1 MKKDIATL
9 CSLIAAVVLSPTP
22 VHAQDEGKGKA
33 KDVEVTCP
41 AGIDH
46 STWDGL
52 LKKYVD
58 DKGLVNYAA
67 WKSSK
72 SDMEAL
78 DSYLKQFAAKT
89 EKPAEK

>member
-1 MKKDIATL
+1 MKKNIAIVF
-9 CSLIAAVVLSPTP
+9 SLIAAVVLSPAP
-22 VHAQDEGKGKA
+22 VHAQDAGKSKA
-33 KDVEVTCP
+33 KDVEVKCP

-67 WKSSK
+67 
-72 SDMEAL
+72 
-78 DSYLKQFAAKT
+78 
-89 EKPAEK
+89 